1 MKKFFA
7 MLLAALLAVSCF
19 SVVCFAENTRDL
31 VKVLMSTPG
40 TTFGEDAVAVSREEL
55 DSAVENAAEGVIPA
69 GATFQ
74 PGRVTLLRTGSVT
87 GGREVYDVTFK
98 VWSTVNRTTGLFF
111 RATGT
116 DEWELISCYA
126 GELDVIEGRF
136 YADGDYAIAVGW

>member
-1 MKKFFA
+1 MFQMHRFVRNDFQRDAGESLPKF
-7 MLLAALLAVSCF
+7 LAAV
-19 SVVCFAENTRDL
+19 FAKKCGNRRAC
-31 VKVLMSTPG
+31 G
-40 TTFGEDAVAVSREEL
+40 NRE
-55 DSAVENAAEGVIPA
+55 
-69 GATFQ
+69 
-74 PGRVTLLRTGSVT
+74 TLLRTGSVT

-126 GELDVIEGRF
+126 GELDVIESRF

>member
-19 SVVCFAENTRDL
+19 SAACFAENTRDL

-40 TTFGEDAVAVSREEL
+40 TTFGEDAVAVSQEEL
-55 DSAVENAAEGVIPA
+55 DSAVENAAEGIIPA
-69 GATFQ
+69 NATFK
-74 PGRVTLLRTGSVT
+74 PGRVTLLRTGSVV

-111 RATGT
+111 RAEGT

-136 YADGDYAIAVGW
+136 YANGDYAIAVGW